1 MFPLRELEIY
11 SIPPL
16 FRKAFVTVFISDA
29 KLLCSRG
36 RLCCIFTELVIDR
49 FVFRYNGNPL

>member
-49 FVFRYNGNPL
+49 FVFR